1 MISIDLATRV
11 LKYKKLIVIIFVSL
25 ALIGA
30 IVQFGVPVNYNMTDY
45 LPTSA
50 PSTIAIDVME
60 EEFDEDVANTRV
72 MIKDVSIQEAVAFK
86 KKIESIEGVSD
97 VMWLDDVID
106 IRTPIEIIDADTVE
120 TYYMD
125 RHALFTIQVDEGTE
139 VQTTDEIYE
148 VIGEDNALSGEALD
162 TAIAQKATGQ
172 ETFNAAAILIPIVV
186 LILIL
191 STSSWIEPVFFLT
204 AIGISVL
211 INLGTNIFIGEISFI
226 SQAVAPILQLAVS
239 LDYAIFL
246 LHSFDDYRKKL
257 ESPHEAMIQAMKR
270 SFPAITASAATTF
283 FGFMALSFMEFGI
296 GADLGINLVKGIL
309 LSFLSVM
316 VFLPALTLMFYP
328 LIDKTQHKELLP
340 TTYPIGKYLLKLRIP
355 MLIIVAL
362 LIVPAFLAQSNTNFL
377 YGMGEH
383 PEETRA
389 SVDAKDIED
398 VFGKFTPMVLL
409 VPKGDLAREDH
420 MESDLKDLPH
430 VKSIVSYVSTI
441 GVAIPPEY
449 IETSVKEQ
457 FFSDNYSRII
467 LHTTMDQEGDEAF
480 SFVEDVQAIAG
491 DYYGDDYYAT
501 GENVTLYD
509 MKHVVEKDNTLVN
522 LLTVLTIALV
532 LLVTFR
538 SLSFPVVLLLTI
550 QTSVWIN
557 LAVPY
562 FTNDPLVYIGYL
574 IISIVQLAATVD
586 YAILFS
592 EDYSNNRQ
600 EMNALEAITKT
611 INEKVFSIA
620 VPASILSS
628 VGFILWLTSSD
639 PIISSIGIL
648 LGRGTLLA
656 FTLVVLFLPAL
667 LVIFDRVIEKTT
679 WKPNFYKRK

>member
-1 MISIDLATRV
+1 MS
-11 LKYKKLIVIIFVSL
+11 
-25 ALIGA
+25 
-30 IVQFGVPVNYNMTDY
+30 DY
-45 LPTSA
+45 LPANA
-50 PSTIAIDVME
+50 PSTTAIDVMA

-72 MIKDVSIQEAVAFK
+72 MVKDVSIQDALTYKNE
-86 KKIESIEGVSD
+86 ISNIDGVSG

-106 IRTPIEIIDADTVE
+106 IRTPIEMADQDMVDS
-120 TYYMD
+120 YYKNNN
-125 RHALFTIQVDEGTE
+125 ALFTFQVDEGKE
-139 VQTTDEIYE
+139 VEATDTIYE

-162 TAIAQKATGQ
+162 TAISQKATGQ
-172 ETFNAAAILIPIVV
+172 ETFNAAAILIPII
-186 LILIL
+186 ILIL
-191 STSSWIEPVFFLT
+191 FLSTRSWIEPVFFLT
-204 AIGISVL
+204 AIGVSVL

-246 LHSFDDYRKKL
+246 LHSFEDYRKKTDR
-257 ESPHEAMIQAMKR
+257 PHEAMRRAMKR

-283 FGFMALSFMEFGI
+283 FGFMALTFMEFEI
-296 GADLGINLVKGIL
+296 GADLGLNLVKGIL

-316 VFLPALTLMFYP
+316 VFLPALTITFYH
-328 LIDKTQHKELLP
+328 LIDKTKHKQLLP
-340 TTYPIGKYLLKLRIP
+340 SKYNIGKYLLKLRIP
-355 MLIIVAL
+355 VLIIIAI
-362 LIVPAFLAQSNTNFL
+362 LIVPAFLAQSKTNFI

-383 PEETRA
+383 PETSRPGKDTVQIET
-389 SVDAKDIED
+389 
-398 VFGKFTPMVLL
+398 VFGKYTPMVLL
-409 VPKGDLAREDH
+409 VPKGDLAREDKLA
-420 MESDLKDLPH
+420 SDLNNLPH
-430 VKSIVSYVSTI
+430 VQSIISYTTVV

-449 IETSVKEQ
+449 LEDKEQEQ
-457 FFSDNYSRII
+457 FFSENYSRMV
-467 LHTTMDQEGDEAF
+467 LNTTINAEGDEAF
-480 SFVEDVQAIAG
+480 SLVEKMRKIASE
-491 DYYGDDYYAT
+491 YYGEEYHAT

-509 MKHVVEKDNTLVN
+509 MKHIVEKDNTLVN
-522 LLTVLTIALV
+522 ILTVVTIALV

-538 SLSFPVVLLLTI
+538 SISFPIILLLTI

-592 EDYSNNRQ
+592 EDFTNNRK
-600 EMNALEAITKT
+600 EMSAIEAIKKT

-628 VGFILWLTSSD
+628 VGFILWFTSSD

-656 FTLVVLFLPAL
+656 FTLVVIFLPAL
-667 LVIFDRVIEKTT
+667 LVILDRVIEKTT